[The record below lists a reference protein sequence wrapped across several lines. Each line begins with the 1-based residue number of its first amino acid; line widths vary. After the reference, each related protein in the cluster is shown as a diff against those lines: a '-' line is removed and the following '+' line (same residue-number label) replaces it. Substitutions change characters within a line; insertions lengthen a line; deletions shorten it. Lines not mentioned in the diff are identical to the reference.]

1 MSEAYES
8 FEEILEALCQRGCK
22 TNQEHLAKA
31 MNNLDIHGLLG
42 DQDIDDLTNYL
53 GSEESK
59 GNRHEIKANKVLSES
74 IWRGAVSRA
83 RSKLQI
89 PPEGITEEQA
99 RRLHLKW
106 LHTWSDLAGFI
117 SQGVPP
123 SKEATNEFCF
133 WQLLIKQTI
142 GLCYPVRVDPAPLVN
157 LRVEDRKDNRIDT
170 LMGLGRLLHPDLKIN
185 FNNHPIEMEAMPT
198 DRLMGHVLW
207 NLPLNTKDLQC
218 GPRVTVNWHCPAETD
233 GAFQETRFLSA
244 ELSAT
249 ELREQQ
255 QFLTWIQHDVKHTT
269 LINVPRDGT
278 WEERWRQWNLR
289 FPDWAFPTAAAM
301 RKNVEYW
308 EKSLRAKGIR

>member
-1 MSEAYES
+1 
-8 FEEILEALCQRGCK
+8 
-22 TNQEHLAKA
+22 
-31 MNNLDIHGLLG
+31 
-42 DQDIDDLTNYL
+42 
-53 GSEESK
+53 
-59 GNRHEIKANKVLSES
+59 
-74 IWRGAVSRA
+74 
-83 RSKLQI
+83 
-89 PPEGITEEQA
+89 
-99 RRLHLKW
+99 
-106 LHTWSDLAGFI
+106 
-117 SQGVPP
+117 VPP

-142 GLCYPVRVDPAPLVN
+142 GLCYLVRIDPAPLVN

-170 LMGLGRLLHPDLKIN
+170 LMGLGRLLYPDLKIN

-249 ELREQQ
+249 EVRDQQ
-255 QFLTWIQHDVKHTT
+255 QFLTWIQNDVRRTK
-269 LINVPRDGT
+269 LINLPRDGT
-278 WEERWRQWNLR
+278 WEKRWRQWNLR

-301 RKNVEYW
+301 RKNAEYW